1 MAPMKKLAAGA
12 FLLVVA
18 CGCDRYGDG
27 LLGTPPPGSTA
38 LTTFSGTYDITRFPE
53 VSITFTLDSDVGPVD
68 NLQLGDVAAVTKEF
82 DVEIDTATLT
92 ATGSVI
98 EGPSPV
104 VITQL
109 TKDPLIAGTYSLRF
123 QTKTSGYWS
132 FTLGFDV
139 GGLKLS
145 VDSFLNYQGTTLPAL
160 PPAVSGTSV
169 HIAPAS
175 TKSGG

>member
-1 MAPMKKLAAGA
+1 MWK
-12 FLLVVA
+12 
-18 CGCDRYGDG
+18 
-27 LLGTPPPGSTA
+27 STRP
-38 LTTFSGTYDITRFPE
+38 RF
-53 VSITFTLDSDVGPVD
+53 
-68 NLQLGDVAAVTKEF
+68 
-82 DVEIDTATLT
+82 T

-98 EGPSPV
+98 RGPDPV

-132 FTLGFDV
+132 FTLGFDY

-145 VDSFLNYQGTTLPAL
+145 VDSFLNYQGTTLPILAAGRL
-160 PPAVSGTSV
+160 PGTVGSTSRR
-169 HIAPAS
+169 PL